1 MSKNNYYYSTFKDT
15 LYEFSFLSLFAI
27 IGTFARNGL
36 GKLTNYPNSYINPNH
51 YSKGTPLW
59 ANFTACLCM
68 SLLSHS
74 DFPWD
79 IIYEPSELFDK
90 IEDINQEIDNESLQL
105 EHTNSSI
112 ISNNKINKNNFTN
125 DNNNND
131 VKNDEEK
138 KHIQKHIRKLEN
150 SETRLRR
157 SLSLKVKKDFVLF
170 TGLTTG
176 YCGSLSTFSSLIF
189 ELFVKTS
196 NFLISSN
203 PNSPNLP
210 NNGYGVMEFFSVL
223 ITEFAVCHL
232 AIKFGKD
239 LDRLALKPFTNYLN
253 RKNFYIQLKYVEYL
267 SYVTST
273 LGILTLI
280 ANLIL
285 ACTLHNDHWWKD
297 WAIALCLSPF
307 GCYLRFD
314 LSRRFNSKLKH
325 FPLGTF
331 IANFTACVLLSLLA
345 LLYYG
350 LKSKDSGE
358 LLIKNELKRLVI
370 HGFIN
375 GFCGT
380 LSTIST
386 FMMELENLN
395 QLDNLNHKYF
405 YYGVS
410 VIGSFISMVLIF
422 GIYGWVIGTI

>member
-1 MSKNNYYYSTFKDT
+1 MSKNNFYFLTVKDN

-27 IGTFARNGL
+27 IGSFARIGL
-36 GKLTNYPNSYINPNH
+36 GKLTYYPNSYINPNH

-59 ANFTACLCM
+59 VNFTACLFM

-90 IEDINQEIDNESLQL
+90 IEEINQEIDNESLQL
-105 EHTNSSI
+105 EHTNSNI
-112 ISNNKINKNNFTN
+112 DSNNNI
-125 DNNNND
+125 NNNNTYN
-131 VKNDEEK
+131 VKNDDEK
-138 KHIQKHIRKLEN
+138 RHIQKNIRKLEN

-157 SLSLKVKKDFVLF
+157 SLSLRVKKDFVLY

-176 YCGSLSTFSSLIF
+176 YCGSFSTFSSLIF

-232 AIKFGKD
+232 GIKFGKD
-239 LDRLALKPFTNYLN
+239 LERLALKPSTIYLN
-253 RKNFYIQLKYVEYL
+253 KRNFYIQFKYVEYFT
-267 SYVTST
+267 YVTST
-273 LGILTLI
+273 LGILALI

-297 WAIALCLSPF
+297 WAISLCLSPF
-307 GCYLRFD
+307 ACYLRFD
-314 LSRRFNSKLKH
+314 LARRFNSKLKH

-331 IANFTACVLLSLLA
+331 IANITACVLLSILA

-358 LLIKNELKRLVI
+358 FLVQNELKRLVI
-370 HGFIN
+370 HGFMN

-395 QLDNLNHKYF
+395 QLNNLNHKYF

-410 VIGSFISMVLIF
+410 VITSFLSMVLIF